1 MKAIFLDFDGTIIDS
16 SKDLVDDGLVK
27 TTNSFYLKLLKYFIE
42 KIQNGWDKDILA
54 QIKL

>member
-27 TTNSFYLKLLKYFIE
+27 TTNSFYLKLLKHFIE